1 MRDSHLDEWQLE
13 LAAEDRPML
22 AESRDHLL
30 GCADCLTQVERLRE
44 IAVALAA
51 LPRFAPSA
59 AFADAVMARVSV
71 APAAVRRWLPAT
83 RAGWLRLAA
92 ALLIPLIPV
101 LALAAWLLSR
111 PLVTAPA
118 LLGWAGD
125 QLRESFWAAVLA
137 IGGAAVR
144 SGLWDSVGG
153 ALAAMAGAV
162 SGELV
167 PAVLALALVPFSLL
181 VLIRLSR
188 APTGGV
194 THAH

>member
-22 AESRDHLL
+22 TESRDHLL

-44 IAVALAA
+44 IALALAS

-59 AFADAVMARVSV
+59 GFADAVMARVAV
-71 APAAVRRWLPAT
+71 APAAFFRWLPAT

-125 QLRESFWAAVLA
+125 QLRDGFWAAVLA

-144 SGLWDSVGG
+144 SGLWDSVGDG
-153 ALAAMAGAV
+153 LSAAAGTL
-162 SGELV
+162 SGDLL
-167 PAVLALALVPFSLL
+167 PILLFLALVPFSML

-188 APTGGV
+188 TPNGGV